1 MASPTQPKPKAAQPP
16 VHSIIVWPRSW
27 PLSQGPCPQIRKTNE
42 VLQLLEQPANA
53 TRVLFPY
60 SPPELLVAWTLE
72 LFSHLA
78 ACISMFSGL
87 LHRQSLEPLKKIH
100 SQPETN

>member
-1 MASPTQPKPKAAQPP
+1 MALAQTPP
-16 VHSIIVWPRSW
+16 CAFNYRWPRSW

-53 TRVLFPY
+53 TGVPESQ
-60 SPPELLVAWTLE
+60 SPFSLDPWTLE